1 MVKSIFS
8 INIAVEDLDAAVKR
22 YEAFFGVKAEV
33 RGGGGFAFPGLR
45 GARITI
51 GTVRL
56 NLITSDKPGTS
67 VARFLEKKGE
77 GVFLVS
83 AEVDNIQEQ
92 LSRLDDMGI
101 KPILKDSAEGVWG
114 VVNFVHPKDMHGVQ
128 FEILQPAE
136 SQ

>member
-8 INIAVEDLDAAVKR
+8 INIAVADLDAAVKR
-22 YEAFFGVKAEV
+22 YEAFFDVKAEL
-33 RGGGGFAFPGLR
+33 RGGTGFAFPGLR

-56 NLITSDKPGTS
+56 NLITSDTPDTS

-83 AEVDNIQEQ
+83 AEVDDMREQ

-101 KPILKDSAEGVWG
+101 KPILKESAEGIWG
-114 VVNFVHPKDMHGVQ
+114 IVNFVHPKEMHGVQ
-128 FEILQPAE
+128 FEILQPAKE
-136 SQ
+136 Q